1 MDEIIREAFSKA
13 KQDIYSLKRD
23 IDTINQKV
31 IENRNQTISLGEAL
45 KIFGKQLEETNNIQQ
60 MIVENQQKQQE
71 ILKNLQNQP
80 KMDISTH
87 KAENQTDIAQTSTHN
102 ASFRPLNTQNI
113 GISTGNGGV
122 QTDRQT
128 NRQTVR
134 QTQNMPKIQENSVDN
149 ALEILESL
157 DNIKKEIRL
166 KFKRL
171 TDQEWIIF
179 SAIYQLD
186 EQQGYSDYR
195 TLAENLKL
203 TESSIRDYIGR
214 LIKKGIPVEKN
225 KINNK
230 TVQLSISSN
239 LKKIASL
246 STIVQLRGL

>member
-1 MDEIIREAFSKA
+1 MDENIKEAFSKA

-23 IDTINQKV
+23 IDTINQMV
-31 IENRNQTISLGEAL
+31 VENRNQTINIGEAL
-45 KIFGKQLEETNNIQQ
+45 KIFGKQMQETTNIQQ
-60 MIVENQQKQQE
+60 MIVDNQQKQQE
-71 ILKNLQNQP
+71 ILKNLQNP
-80 KMDISTH
+80 LKID
-87 KAENQTDIAQTSTHN
+87 TSTHN
-102 ASFRPLNTQNI
+102 DKNQTYQTQTSTDNTHIRPLNTQNI
-113 GISTGNGGV
+113 GISTGNRGV

-128 NRQTVR
+128 NQQTVR
-134 QTQNMPKIQENSVDN
+134 QTQNTPKIQENSVDN

-179 SAIYQLD
+179 STMYQLD
-186 EQQGYSDYR
+186 EQQGHSDYR
-195 TLAENLKL
+195 TLAESLNL

-230 TVQLSISSN
+230 TVQLTISSN